1 MFGHKFIN
9 SQLIADDL
17 AAAGYFV
24 CMPDLFSNDPAPLDA
39 FSGNNDFD
47 IGHWFQTHGPETVQP
62 VVKQVK
68 SSLLG
73 ELGVKKLGAVGYCFG
88 AKYVVEGLAEGGSI
102 DAGFIAHPSAIE
114 RDELRAIKKP
124 LSIAAAGKTP

>member
-1 MFGHKFIN
+1 
-9 SQLIADDL
+9 
-17 AAAGYFV
+17 
-24 CMPDLFSNDPAPLDA
+24 MPDLFSNDPAPLDA
-39 FSGNNDFD
+39 FSGTSDFD
-47 IGHWFQTHGPETVQP
+47 IGRWFQTHGPETVQP
-62 VVKQVK
+62 VVEKVK

-88 AKYVVEGLAEGGSI
+88 GKYVVEGLAEGGYV

-124 LSIAAAGKTP
+124 LSIAAAGKTPSM